1 MAEFMKKQIF
11 FVTFV
16 ALISTFF
23 AGWIQTKSSS
33 SQGTAG
39 QHFRSTHQVE
49 WERHKNFL
57 RKDKEP
63 AFEGTPVVLT
73 PRNAAPNKEI
83 FGYLPYWV
91 FSNYPNLNYNLLT
104 TIAYFGAEVDAQGN
118 LTNLHDW
125 PAPGLINKAHSEG
138 VRVVLTA
145 VSFNSNSIASILSDS
160 TRRTR
165 LVNNLLTQVQ
175 SANADGIQIDFEGV
189 PSGQRANLTTF
200 MTELTDAFHS
210 AIPGSFVTI
219 FTPAVDWSDV
229 FDYFSLAQI
238 TDGLVISGYDYH
250 WSAAPTAGP
259 VSPLTGTRWGFFNV
273 TWTVSDYLS
282 KTFSNTSKLILG
294 LPFYGFDWPT
304 ASDALEAATTDV
316 GESIFYSEAY
326 PNALQYGRLWDE
338 ESQSPWYKYNDGQWH
353 QGWYDD
359 SLSLAKK
366 FEFVIDQDLKG
377 IGIWALSYDG
387 ERQELLGALA
397 DAFGA
402 TAPPLKPTAFYVLN
416 MGDGRVQIASKAAS
430 GATGYN
436 IYKSTDGDNFDQG
449 TEFPN
454 AVNVLSNLSPDS
466 TYYFK
471 MSAINGNGESNS
483 TEVLAVH
490 PTSGQVGLLIV
501 NGVDRTIGTVNTFDF
516 VKRFAP
522 AVTTGYAFDSCSN
535 EAIENGDILLAQYEI
550 VLWISGEEGTA
561 NESFSQREQSLLAR
575 FLESGG
581 KLFISGSEIGYDL
594 VEKGSTADKSFY
606 RTYFKAQYVRDKV
619 ATHSASGTSAG
630 IFNGVSS
637 VTFDNGA
644 HGTYNVDFPDGIKPV
659 DGAVLSMAYNGFS
672 AASFGGAGIQYAG
685 PFGNSTIAG
694 KLVYLGF
701 PFETIYPESS
711 RDLVMKAVLKFLG
724 GTLTGVEA
732 PLAETAPIN
741 EFELIRNYPNPFNPS
756 TTIVFRLTGSAPLR
770 TRLKIYNL
778 RGREIITLMDESKS
792 VGRYSVQWDGRDSL
806 GKLVASGKFIY
817 RLQVGERAQAKT
829 MTLLR

>member
-1 MAEFMKKQIF
+1 MKKQIA

-16 ALISTFF
+16 AILITFF
-23 AGWIQTKSSS
+23 AQWIQTKSSL
-33 SQGTAG
+33 SQGTTGG
-39 QHFRSTHQVE
+39 QQFKSTHQIE
-49 WERHKNFL
+49 WERHKHFV
-57 RKDKEP
+57 RKDKVP
-63 AFEGTPVVLT
+63 AFEGTPIALS
-73 PRNAAPNKEI
+73 PKKAAPNKEI

-104 TIAYFGAEVDAQGN
+104 TIAYFGAEVNAQGN

-145 VSFNSNSIASILSDS
+145 MSFNSSSIASVLSDS
-160 TRRTR
+160 NLRTS
-165 LVNNLLTQVQ
+165 LINNLLTQVQ
-175 SANADGIQIDFEGV
+175 IANADGIQIDFEGV

-200 MTELTDAFHS
+200 MTELTDVFHS

-219 FTPAVDWSDV
+219 FTPAVDWRDV

-294 LPFYGFDWPT
+294 LPFYGYDWPT
-304 ASDALEAATTDV
+304 ESDALEAATTDV
-316 GESIFYSEAY
+316 GESIFFSEAY

-366 FEFVIDQDLKG
+366 FGFVIDQDLKG

-387 ERQELLGALA
+387 GRQELQGALA
-397 DAFGA
+397 DAFGS

-454 AVNVLSNLSPDS
+454 ALNVLSNLSPDS
-466 TYYFK
+466 TYYLK
-471 MSAINGNGESNS
+471 MSAINGNGESNL
-483 TEVLAVH
+483 TEVLAVQ
-490 PTSGQVGLLIV
+490 PTSGQVDLLIV
-501 NGVDRTIGTVNTFDF
+501 NGFDRTIGTVNTFDF

-522 AVTTGYAFDSCSN
+522 SVTSGYAFDSCSN
-535 EAIENGDILLAQYEI
+535 EAIENGDILLGQYKI

-561 NESFSQREQSLLAR
+561 NESFSQMEQSLLAQ
-575 FLESGG
+575 FLETGG
-581 KLFISGSEIGYDL
+581 NLFISGAEIGYDL
-594 VEKGSTADKSFY
+594 VENGSSFDKNFY

-619 ATHSASGTSAG
+619 DTHSASGTSEG
-630 IFNGVSS
+630 IFNNVTGI
-637 VTFDNGA
+637 TFDNGS
-644 HGTYNVDFPDGIKPV
+644 HNTYNVDFPDGITRV
-659 DGAVLSMAYNGFS
+659 DGAVLSMTYDGFS

-685 PFGNSTIAG
+685 PFGNGTVAG

-711 RDLVMKAVLKFLG
+711 RDLVMNAVLEFLG
-724 GTLTGVEA
+724 GTPTNVEA
-732 PLAETAPIN
+732 PLTETTSIN
-741 EFELIRNYPNPFNPS
+741 EFELIQNYPNPFNPS
-756 TTIVFRLTGSAPLR
+756 TTIVFRLTSSTPLR

-778 RGREIITLMDESKS
+778 RGQEIITLIDESKP
-792 VGRYSVQWDGRDSL
+792 VGQYSAQWDGRDSH

-817 RLQVGERAQAKT
+817 RLQVGDRAQSKT